1 MMYKVDAMFD
11 SFSKAATA
19 LRVSVLFLALL
30 CAQGFPSAAPAWAE
44 PESGL
49 TLDFKDA
56 DIHALIKYISEATG
70 RNFITDPTVKGKV
83 TVYSPVKISPDEAFE
98 TFVSILRVQGYAVQ
112 KSGTAYK
119 IVPLKEGLGQGED
132 AAVGRKMGSELETV
146 VTQIVPL
153 KVGVAAEL
161 AKILPSLLGKDYA
174 ISAYTPSNTLA
185 LTAPAP
191 NVAKAMAFLE
201 QVEASDTAGTSAT
214 LGLQYGDSK
223 TLAATLAKILKS
235 RDEEYAKKGRPTVS
249 LVLAD
254 ERTNSLLIYGDPEAI
269 GMARDAVGS
278 LDIPTPKGKGD
289 VHLISLSNAKA
300 EDLAQVINT
309 LESLQEKLGLSYLF
323 VSHDLSMV
331 RHISHNV
338 GVMYLGCMVER
349 APVHELY
356 SNMLHPYT
364 QALMSA
370 VPIPDP
376 DIAAASSR
384 IHLSGDVPTPID
396 PPSGCRFRARCPYA
410 TEQCAQERP
419 ELREVAPDH
428 FVACH
433 RIK

>member
-19 LRVSVLFLALL
+19 LRVSVLFLALF

-161 AKILPSLLGKDYA
+161 AKNPSLPAREGLRHFRLYPVEHPRADGPGPQRRQGHGLPRTGGSQRYGGHLRNPGPA
-174 ISAYTPSNTLA
+174 IRR
-185 LTAPAP
+185 
-191 NVAKAMAFLE
+191 F
-201 QVEASDTAGTSAT
+201 QDAG
-214 LGLQYGDSK
+214 
-223 TLAATLAKILKS
+223 
-235 RDEEYAKKGRPTVS
+235 RH
-249 LVLAD
+249 
-254 ERTNSLLIYGDPEAI
+254 
-269 GMARDAVGS
+269 ARQNPQKPG
-278 LDIPTPKGKGD
+278 
-289 VHLISLSNAKA
+289 
-300 EDLAQVINT
+300 
-309 LESLQEKLGLSYLF
+309 
-323 VSHDLSMV
+323 
-331 RHISHNV
+331 
-338 GVMYLGCMVER
+338 
-349 APVHELY
+349 
-356 SNMLHPYT
+356 
-364 QALMSA
+364 
-370 VPIPDP
+370 
-376 DIAAASSR
+376 
-384 IHLSGDVPTPID
+384 
-396 PPSGCRFRARCPYA
+396 
-410 TEQCAQERP
+410 
-419 ELREVAPDH
+419 
-428 FVACH
+428 
-433 RIK
+433 

>member
-19 LRVSVLFLALL
+19 LRVSVLFLALF
-30 CAQGFPSAAPAWAE
+30 CAQGFPSAE

-201 QVEASDTAGTSAT
+201 QVEASDT

-309 LESLQEKLGLSYLF
+309 L
-323 VSHDLSMV
+323 
-331 RHISHNV
+331 
-338 GVMYLGCMVER
+338 VER
-349 APVHELY
+349 QRAAGTEDQKPDTVLSKDIKVVADKSTNSLVVTALPVSKRTY
-356 SNMLHPYT
+356 
-364 QALMSA
+364 
-370 VPIPDP
+370 
-376 DIAAASSR
+376 
-384 IHLSGDVPTPID
+384 
-396 PPSGCRFRARCPYA
+396 
-410 TEQCAQERP
+410 
-419 ELREVAPDH
+419 
-428 FVACH
+428 
-433 RIK
+433 